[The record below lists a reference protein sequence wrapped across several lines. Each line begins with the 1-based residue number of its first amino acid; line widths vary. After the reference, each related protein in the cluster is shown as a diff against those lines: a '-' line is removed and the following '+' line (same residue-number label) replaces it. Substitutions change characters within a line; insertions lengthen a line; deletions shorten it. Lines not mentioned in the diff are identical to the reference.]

1 MLRALFFY
9 IIVPPWSVLCMFLGL
24 IFGILPRMRWFMLWI
39 GQAVWSRGMFFLAG
53 SRVEI
58 VGHPDV
64 IQKGQ
69 TYVIVSNHQGYLDV
83 PACFISLPIPI
94 RFLVKKEILYVPFL
108 GLYLLLIGMLYVDR
122 KRRDK
127 ALLTMKK
134 QAEKIRSGNS
144 VLIYPEG
151 TRSKDGD
158 VAPFKRGA
166 FILAIEAGVP
176 ILPITLSGSYDIL
189 NRNRW
194 ALLPGKVRVHIGK
207 PISTEGLAHEDRFH
221 LTEKTRDQ
229 IRDTLKTL

>member
-39 GQAVWSRGMFFLAG
+39 GQAVWSRGMFLLAG
-53 SRVEI
+53 SQVEI

-64 IQKGQ
+64 IQKDQ

-127 ALLTMKK
+127 ALQTMKK

-207 PISTEGLAHEDRFH
+207 PISTEGLSHEDRFQ